1 MSLNLS
7 ENLTEHLTRTLI
19 VVASLAR
26 PVYIVAGVTF
36 VAAAVLFP
44 LCRRTWLNK
53 GSFSW
58 LGVFC
63 YQSPAGC
70 VRIACAWTKLLIL
83 LVLLAE
89 NRVLDLAEYLM
100 LILPGLLY
108 ALLSKSPVAFVSKFM
123 WTALETV
130 GLLAVN
136 ILCGYIVE
144 MNPDFGYVI
153 VYVLLSVFMG
163 VFGVYLFLREL
174 HATSTERR
182 RGIDV

>member
-1 MSLNLS
+1 MTNLND
-7 ENLTEHLTRTLI
+7 NLTRVLI
-19 VVASLAR
+19 LMASLAR
-26 PVYIVAGVTF
+26 PVYIIVGATLVAS
-36 VAAAVLFP
+36 AILLP

-53 GSFSW
+53 PSFSW
-58 LGVFC
+58 LGIFC

-70 VRIACAWTKLLIL
+70 VRIACAWTKLLVL

-89 NRVLDLAEYLM
+89 NRVLGLAEYLM

-108 ALLSKSPVAFVSKFM
+108 AALSKSPAAFAGKFM
-123 WTALETV
+123 WTALETT

-144 MNPDFGYVI
+144 MKPDFGYVVI
-153 VYVLLSVFMG
+153 YALLSVFMG
-163 VFGVYLFLREL
+163 IFGIYLFLREL
-174 HATSTERR
+174 HAISMERR